1 MVNAEEVFPLLYRLT
16 AALKSSSRRGRC
28 QASTAGVQLLFPA
41 DPTRADRALRPN
53 AYWIFGA
60 MPLQCAATIPMP
72 VIARATVSNMA
83 QYLARKRYVL
93 FPARP
98 PVRVYR
104 LGDPP
109 QTPASPALSGLGTPG
124 ESEGVVPSES
134 FRGWAGR
141 MYQSLMQPS
150 TGGALDRLA
159 SCEEGS
165 RPAS

>member
-83 QYLARKRYVL
+83 QHLARKRYVL
-93 FPARP
+93 SFPHPPAREGLP
-98 PVRVYR
+98 SGGPTPDPRQSR
-104 LGDPP
+104 LV
-109 QTPASPALSGLGTPG
+109 GT
-124 ESEGVVPSES
+124 
-134 FRGWAGR
+134 WN
-141 MYQSLMQPS
+141 
-150 TGGALDRLA
+150 TGGVRGGCPL
-159 SCEEGS
+159 GVF
-165 RPAS
+165 